1 MKKSIYLILTLLA
14 STLLSCND
22 KIEPGPDYASKL
34 IGEFNI
40 GYVIIDKNTKE
51 IVTSK
56 YGESKLAKIS
66 LQRKNNYTLMAT
78 IIIDDANIKLT
89 ENFEI
94 DVSESYDQTNPV
106 GKPGFIS
113 KYKISISMPQTVY
126 FTDWS
131 LYEDGSII
139 GSFQYDGDEKKIE
152 IFSIGS

>member
-1 MKKSIYLILTLLA
+1 MKNSIYFILALLT
-14 STLLSCND
+14 STLLSCSD

-34 IGEFNI
+34 TGEFDI
-40 GYVIIDKNTKE
+40 GYVIIDKATKE
-51 IVTSK
+51 IVSSK
-56 YGESKLAKIS
+56 FGESKFAKIS

-78 IIIDDANIKLT
+78 IIIDDAHIKLT

-94 DVSESYDQTNPV
+94 GVSESSDQTNSV

-139 GSFQYDGDEKKIE
+139 GSFQYDDEKKIE